1 MNILLAEDEE
11 DILLQYQ
18 MVLEKR
24 GHVVTVTNDGEACV
38 KEYENSLEKLVR
50 GTKSSFDVVI
60 LDIRMPKKDGLE
72 VGKEIIDLNPS
83 QRIVFCSAY
92 VKEDFADLIKDYDG
106 ARIIG
111 VLQKPFKLS
120 VLTTAVEDTEMFEK
134 LENFYR
140 SIEKHK
146 EFNPTD
152 PEIKN
157 QLEFLNENRNPDL
170 WYSVKHIMI
179 G

>member
-1 MNILLAEDEE
+1 MNILMAEDEE
-11 DILLQYQ
+11 DIAFQYQ

-38 KEYENSLEKLVR
+38 KEYENSLEKLES

-72 VGKEIIDLNPS
+72 AGKEIIDLNPS
-83 QRIVFCSAY
+83 QRIIFCSAY
-92 VKEDFADLIKDYDG
+92 VKEDFVDLIKDFG
-106 ARIIG
+106 AKVLG

-120 VLTTAVEDTEMFEK
+120 VLTTAVEDHEMYEK
-134 LENFYR
+134 LEDFYC
-140 SIEKHK
+140 SIE
-146 EFNPTD
+146 NNNDID
-152 PEIKN
+152 PKDPDIKS
-157 QLEFLNENRNPDL
+157 QLDALNENRNPDL

>member
-1 MNILLAEDEE
+1 MAEDEA
-11 DILLQYQ
+11 DIVLQYK

-24 GHVVTVTNDGEACV
+24 GHVVTVANDGEACV
-38 KEYENSLEKLVR
+38 KEYENSLEKFES
-50 GTKSSFDVVI
+50 GTKSYFDVVI

-72 VGKEIIDLNPS
+72 AGKEIIDLNPS
-83 QRIVFCSAY
+83 QRIIFCSAY
-92 VKEDFADLIKDYDG
+92 VKEDFADLIKEYDG

-120 VLTTAVEDTEMFEK
+120 VLTTAVEDTEMYEK

-140 SIEKHK
+140 GIEKNN
-146 EFNPTD
+146 ECDPTD

-157 QLEFLNENRNPDL
+157 QLESLNENRNSDL